1 MFANPPGA
9 AVPRGRL
16 TQPYLGPCVLLTVL
30 GLGCGGEAPE
40 GAAVA
45 VSDVAPIEQGREM
58 FAEAAGGVRL
68 YMEVVGEGAPIVVVH
83 GGPGMDSRYLRRGLA
98 ALADY
103 GQAVFYDQ
111 RGTGKSEGPLDSEHL
126 TFLQFVDDIDA
137 VREALAVER
146 VSLLGHSFGGR
157 LVMEYA
163 LRYPERIDRVVLV
176 NTTEPGGRFIQ
187 EANERRAS
195 RVTEEDQ
202 AALEVV
208 GQSGRLQTG
217 DTVAF
222 REFYEAAFR
231 STFSNPELL
240 SRLDLSIQPMTAEN
254 GLRVISDV
262 GGSVG
267 EAAGWDRMREI
278 RAPTLVLQGEDDL
291 LPVRMVSELA
301 DSLSAGELAL
311 VPGAGH
317 FPWVEAPEA
326 FFAALS
332 AWWDSPP

>member
-1 MFANPPGA
+1 MG
-9 AVPRGRL
+9 V
-16 TQPYLGPCVLLTVL
+16 
-30 GLGCGGEAPE
+30 GCGEETPE
-40 GAAVA
+40 GANESESMAP
-45 VSDVAPIEQGREM
+45 PIEPGREM
-58 FAEAAGGVRL
+58 FAEAAGGARL

-98 ALADY
+98 PLSNY

-111 RGTGKSEGPLDSEHL
+111 RGTGKSEGPLESDYL

-146 VSLLGHSFGGR
+146 ISLLGHSFGGR

-163 LRYPERIDRVVLV
+163 LRYPERTDRVILV

-187 EANERRAS
+187 EANERRAA
-195 RVTEEDQ
+195 RVTDEDQ

-208 GQSGRLQTG
+208 GQSGRLQMG

-231 STFSNPELL
+231 STFSNPDLL
-240 SRLDLSIQPMTAEN
+240 SRLDLSIQPMTAQN

-262 GGSVG
+262 GGTVG
-267 EAAGWDRMREI
+267 EAGGWDRMPEI
-278 RAPTLVLQGEDDL
+278 GAPTLVLQGEDDL
-291 LPVRMVSELA
+291 LPVAMVSELA
-301 DSLSAGELAL
+301 DSLAAGELAL

-317 FPWVEAPEA
+317 FPWIEAPEA
-326 FFAALS
+326 FFAALD
-332 AWWDSPP
+332 AWWSAQP